1 MTGIQALERIAPTR
15 PMTSGR
21 VERREFEYIR
31 HGTQTLIA
39 GFNVVTGQVNSRLG
53 QTRTEADFADFLGGY
68 LAPRSHVPQL
78 HWVMDNL
85 NTHSSEAVVRL
96 VAEEIG
102 FEGDLGVKG
111 KRGILKSVATR
122 QRFLMD
128 PAHRIVFHFTPKHS
142 SWLNQIE
149 MWFSIL
155 VRKVIRR
162 GNFKSV
168 EDLSTKI
175 NAFIEYFNKT
185 MAKPFRWTYTGKPLA
200 A

>member
-1 MTGIQALERIAPTR
+1 
-15 PMTSGR
+15 MTSGR

-39 GFNVVTGQVNSRLG
+39 GFNIVTGQVNSRLG
-53 QTRTEADFADFLGGY
+53 QTRTEADFAGFLGAY
-68 LAPRSHVPQL
+68 VAARSHVPQL

-96 VAEEIG
+96 IADEIG

-122 QRFLMD
+122 QRFLSN

-168 EDLSTKI
+168 EELSTKI

>member
-15 PMTSGR
+15 PMTAGR

-39 GFNVVTGQVNSRLG
+39 GFNIVTGQVSSRLG
-53 QTRTEADFADFLGGY
+53 QTRTEADFADFLGAH
-68 LAPRSHVPQL
+68 LALRAHVPQL

-85 NTHSSEAVVRL
+85 NTHCSEAVVRL
-96 VAEEIG
+96 VADEIG
-102 FEGDLGVKG
+102 FAGDLGVKG
-111 KRGILKSVATR
+111 KHGILKSVATR
-122 QRFLMD
+122 QRFLSD

-168 EDLSTKI
+168 DDLSTKI
-175 NAFIEYFNKT
+175 NAFIDYFNKT